1 MQPVVADEADAARA
15 VHPHALARPLRPDL
29 VYHPDLTAHLRT
41 YAERKEILHTLF
53 YGPPGSGKMTLV
65 RHLIAEHMHVPVATV
80 QRTQPHVYRIK
91 DREFPFYK
99 TTVHFELNVADFS
112 PLRQNA
118 LIELLQ
124 DLAKT
129 LNVSRNCYKL
139 IVVRNVELLH
149 RSVQHQLRRM
159 MELFYSTCRLLF
171 VCHTLDCLDV
181 TLQSRFVTVRVPKP
195 SCVRC
200 LLPQR
205 ARSPATTLEPQAV
218 STTVWLADRLRAHE
232 LPDIVEHVQDQLWA
246 VLQRKT
252 MPIPSLRKWIR
263 IVTMTH
269 LPLVHILMH
278 LYARMVARYPQEVQF
293 HHDVYTMT
301 NACMHLQAIGY
312 RKEFQPE
319 LLLCRLYMYIQGVKA
334 NARGKGKSKGK
345 GKTAARNTRPPRIQ
359 YGAVI

>member
-1 MQPVVADEADAARA
+1 MPIPQSFFSPNPMQPSKADEPEAD
-15 VHPHALARPLRPDL
+15 VPSHALARPTQPGV
-29 VYHPDLTAHLRT
+29 VYHPALVEHLRT

-65 RHLIAEHMHVPVATV
+65 RRLVAEHMRVPVLTV

-112 PLRQNA
+112 PMRQSA

-129 LNVSRNCYKL
+129 LNVSRNCYKI
-139 IVVRNVELLH
+139 IVMRNVELLE
-149 RSVQHQLRRM
+149 RSIQHQLRRM

-171 VCHTLDCLDV
+171 VCHCLDRLDV
-181 TLQSRFVTVRVPKP
+181 TLQSRFVTIRVPLP
-195 SCVRC
+195 PCVREKTHASKAVDEW
-200 LLPQR
+200 LREEL
-205 ARSPATTLEPQAV
+205 TTH
-218 STTVWLADRLRAHE
+218 D
-232 LPDIVEHVQDQLWA
+232 LPDIVEHVQEQLWA

-252 MPIPSLRKWIR
+252 LPIASLRKWIR

-269 LPLVHILMH
+269 LPLVQILLH
-278 LYARMVARYPQEVQF
+278 VFQRTVTRYPKHVAL
-293 HHDVYTMT
+293 HRDMYAAT
-301 NACMHLQAIGY
+301 NACMHLYVIGN

-319 LLLCRLYMYIQGVKA
+319 WLLCRIYLLLQAAKGQKVHALTPGDVMA
-334 NARGKGKSKGK
+334 NH
-345 GKTAARNTRPPRIQ
+345 TYTED
-359 YGAVI
+359 VI